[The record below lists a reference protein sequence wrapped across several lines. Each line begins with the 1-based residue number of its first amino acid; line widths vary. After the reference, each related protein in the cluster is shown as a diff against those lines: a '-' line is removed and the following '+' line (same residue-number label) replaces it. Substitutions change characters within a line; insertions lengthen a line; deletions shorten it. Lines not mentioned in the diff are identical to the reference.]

1 MKVVTFEV
9 LKYFYD
15 KMIDY
20 IDKRIELE
28 HKGRTNCPNC
38 GAVIENKVCPYCGT
52 NFIDWY
58 KR

>member
-20 IDKRIELE
+20 IDQRIEFE
-28 HKGRTNCPNC
+28 HKGHTNCPNC
-38 GAVIENKVCPYCGT
+38 GAIIVDKVCPYCGT